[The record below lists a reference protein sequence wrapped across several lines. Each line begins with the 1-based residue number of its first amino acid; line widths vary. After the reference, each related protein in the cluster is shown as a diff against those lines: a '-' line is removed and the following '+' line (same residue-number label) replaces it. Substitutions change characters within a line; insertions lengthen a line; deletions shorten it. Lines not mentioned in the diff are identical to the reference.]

1 LSGTSLSD
9 VEMTL
14 LTGQLINLHRTIQSI
29 QQMENQIHNQLKSI
43 AGNEKYIAY
52 LIIDLQAF
60 FLKIFLLFVGM
71 DLASLQQKFIET
83 ELKATTETVV
93 EELQRKT
100 SEEFS
105 SPLESPKDQSAPLAD
120 SADGVTKRYSVKFKT
135 RGWLIRY

>member
-1 LSGTSLSD
+1 
-9 VEMTL
+9 
-14 LTGQLINLHRTIQSI
+14 
-29 QQMENQIHNQLKSI
+29 MENQIHNQLKSI

-105 SPLESPKDQSAPLAD
+105 SPLESPKDQSVSLAD
-120 SADGVTKRYSVKFKT
+120 SADGVTKRYSVKF
-135 RGWLIRY
+135 